1 MKKNLLGVF
10 TLFIL
15 SLPSIYA
22 QAPASWVVNP
32 SAYNNSMTITA
43 VLNMSSVESRDTQDV
58 VAAFI
63 GSEVRGVG
71 SAITPI
77 ASSNRYIAYFVI
89 YSNDLNE
96 LVTFK
101 LYNKVTNKVTSSV
114 TLPVKFI
121 ADGNIGTF
129 VNPLVIKDNNVP
141 TDLTMSNLT
150 IQENKPASSLVG
162 TLNVVDEDL
171 SDTHVFTFLDG
182 VGFEDNTAFEIFN
195 GAIYAKS
202 SLDFEAKSSYTIR
215 IQAEDSKMG
224 KIVKTFQIT
233 VIDDALPT
241 VFTLSK
247 NETIENLPV
256 NSVIGDF
263 NVAKENRKVFDLS
276 LVSGIGGDDNASF
289 EIVNN
294 QLRNKAIFDFE
305 TKSIYK
311 IRVQATNT
319 QNDVLLQTFE
329 IIVKDDNL
337 PTVFTLSKVVIDEN
351 KPVGSVVGDFT
362 VVKEDRSVFALSLID
377 GDGAEDNSSFEIIGN
392 ALKVKSIFD
401 FEAKSTYRI
410 RVKAVSTRGDIL
422 EQTFEIEVKD
432 DNLPTVFALSKL
444 VIDENKPV
452 GSVVGDF
459 TVVKEDRSVFALS
472 LIDGDGA
479 EDNSSFEI
487 IGNALKVKSI
497 FDFEAKSTYRI
508 RVKAVSTRGDI
519 LEQTFEIEVKDD
531 NLPTIFTLS
540 KDNIDENLAVGTI
553 IGDFVVV
560 KENRNNFNLSL
571 SDEVGGEDNA
581 SFELVGSA
589 LKSKLM
595 YDFEDKKSFRLR
607 IKAENAIGDVLYANF
622 VIHINDVNDAP
633 VLITSTNY
641 SIKEDLEIG
650 GLVGVL
656 STKDQ
661 DQDVAK
667 YSFLNTGSD
676 YKYFQILGNELLL
689 KQRLDFETQKSFQFD
704 LVSNDGRGGE
714 VTQTL
719 FFTVVDV
726 NENPVILN
734 ANANN
739 LIAFS
744 VSELDPKD
752 TVVGKIEITDQDT
765 ADSHTY
771 KIVSGEKLPFAIDAN
786 GVITLV
792 GAVDYE
798 KKSNYSFQVV
808 VTDNGTPQLNDAVN
822 VEIEIEDEV
831 EAKLAFNNFVSP
843 NNDGKNDF
851 LVIENIQLYKD
862 YNLSIYNVRGQLVFS
877 VVRYENNWS
886 GEGLSQGEYYL
897 YFIGKN
903 SNNEEF
909 IYKEVI
915 NLVIN

>member
-202 SLDFEAKSSYTIR
+202 SFDFEAKSSYTIR

-337 PTVFTLSKVVIDEN
+337 PTVFSLSKV
-351 KPVGSVVGDFT
+351 
-362 VVKEDRSVFALSLID
+362 
-377 GDGAEDNSSFEIIGN
+377 
-392 ALKVKSIFD
+392 
-401 FEAKSTYRI
+401 
-410 RVKAVSTRGDIL
+410 
-422 EQTFEIEVKD
+422 
-432 DNLPTVFALSKL
+432 

>member
-22 QAPASWVVNP
+22 QAPATWVVNP
-32 SAYNNSMTITA
+32 SAYNNSMTVTA

-77 ASSNRYIAYFVI
+77 VASNRYIAYFVI
-89 YSNDLNE
+89 YSNNLNE

-101 LYNKVTNKVTSSV
+101 MYNRVTNKVTSSV
-114 TLPVKFI
+114 TLPLKFI
-121 ADGNIGTF
+121 ADGNVGTF

-150 IQENKPASSLVG
+150 IQENKPTSSLVG

-182 VGFEDNTAFEIFN
+182 VGFEDNTAFEILN

-215 IQAEDSKMG
+215 IQAEDPKMG
-224 KIVKTFQIT
+224 KIVKTFQIA
-233 VIDDALPT
+233 VVDDALPT

-247 NETIENLPV
+247 NETTENLPV

-263 NVAKENRKVFDLS
+263 NVAKENRNVFDLT
-276 LVSGIGGDDNASF
+276 LVSGSGGDDNASF

-311 IRVQATNT
+311 IRAQATNA

-329 IIVKDDNL
+329 ITVKDDNL
-337 PTVFTLSKVVIDEN
+337 PTVFALSKVVIDEN
-351 KPVGSVVGDFT
+351 KPVGSIVGDFT

-377 GDGAEDNSSFEIIGN
+377 GAGAEDNASFEIIAN

-401 FEAKSTYRI
+401 FEAKSAYRI

-422 EQTFEIEVKD
+422 EQTFEINVKD
-432 DNLPTVFALSKL
+432 DNLPTVFS
-444 VIDENKPV
+444 
-452 GSVVGDF
+452 
-459 TVVKEDRSVFALS
+459 
-472 LIDGDGA
+472 
-479 EDNSSFEI
+479 
-487 IGNALKVKSI
+487 
-497 FDFEAKSTYRI
+497 
-508 RVKAVSTRGDI
+508 
-519 LEQTFEIEVKDD
+519 
-531 NLPTIFTLS
+531 LS
-540 KDNIDENLAVGTI
+540 KDNIDENLVVGTI
-553 IGDFVVV
+553 IGDFNVV
-560 KENRNNFNLSL
+560 KENRNNFKLSL
-571 SDEVGGEDNA
+571 SDGVGGEDNT

-589 LKSKLM
+589 LKSKLI

-607 IKAENAIGDVLYANF
+607 IKAENTIGDVLYANF

-641 SIKEDLEIG
+641 SIKEDFEIG
-650 GLVGVL
+650 GVVAVL
-656 STKDQ
+656 TTKDQ
-661 DQDVAK
+661 DPDVAK

-676 YKYFQILGNELLL
+676 YKYFQISGNELLL
-689 KQRLDFETQKSFQFD
+689 KQRLDYETQKSFQFD

-719 FFTVVDV
+719 LFTVVDV

-752 TVVGKIEITDQDT
+752 TIVGKIEITDQDK
-765 ADSHTY
+765 ANSHTY
-771 KIVSGEKLPFAIDAN
+771 KIVSDEKLPFAIDAN
-786 GVITLV
+786 GVVTLV

-798 KKSNYSFQVV
+798 KKSKYSFQVV

-822 VEIEIEDEV
+822 VEIEIKDEI

-877 VVRYENNWS
+877 VVQYKNNWS

-915 NLVIN
+915 NLVVN

>member
-15 SLPSIYA
+15 SLTSIYA
-22 QAPASWVVNP
+22 QAPATWVVNP
-32 SAYNNSMTITA
+32 SAYNHSMTITA

-63 GSEVRGVG
+63 GSDVRGVG

-77 ASSNRYIAYFVI
+77 VSSNRYVAYFVI

-101 LYNKVTNKVTSSV
+101 LYNRVTNKVTNSV

-150 IQENKPASSLVG
+150 IEENKPASSLVG

-171 SDTHVFTFLDG
+171 ADTHVFTFLDG

-195 GAIYAKS
+195 GSIYAKS
-202 SLDFEAKSSYTIR
+202 SLDFEAKSRYTIR

-233 VIDDALPT
+233 VIDDELPT

-263 NVAKENRKVFDLS
+263 NVTKENRNVFDLT

-329 IIVKDDNL
+329 I
-337 PTVFTLSKVVIDEN
+337 T
-351 KPVGSVVGDFT
+351 
-362 VVKEDRSVFALSLID
+362 
-377 GDGAEDNSSFEIIGN
+377 
-392 ALKVKSIFD
+392 
-401 FEAKSTYRI
+401 
-410 RVKAVSTRGDIL
+410 
-422 EQTFEIEVKD
+422 
-432 DNLPTVFALSKL
+432 
-444 VIDENKPV
+444 
-452 GSVVGDF
+452 
-459 TVVKEDRSVFALS
+459 
-472 LIDGDGA
+472 
-479 EDNSSFEI
+479 
-487 IGNALKVKSI
+487 
-497 FDFEAKSTYRI
+497 
-508 RVKAVSTRGDI
+508 
-519 LEQTFEIEVKDD
+519 VKDD
-531 NLPTIFTLS
+531 NLPTIFSLS

-553 IGDFVVV
+553 IGDFFVV

-607 IKAENAIGDVLYANF
+607 IKAENTIGEVLYANF

-656 STKDQ
+656 TTKDQ

-676 YKYFQILGNELLL
+676 YKYFQISGNELLL
-689 KQRLDFETQKSFQFD
+689 KQRLDFETQESFQFD

-719 FFTVVDV
+719 LFTVVDV

-752 TVVGKIEITDQDT
+752 TIVGKIEITDQDK

-771 KIVSGEKLPFAIDAN
+771 KIVSDEKLPFAIDAN
-786 GVITLV
+786 GVVTLV

-822 VEIEIEDEV
+822 VEIEIEDEI

-897 YFIGKN
+897 YFSGKN
-903 SNNEEF
+903 SNSEEF

-915 NLVIN
+915 NLVVN